1 MHERVIIDHPVL
13 SISSRSGGNYGIVYN
28 VVFLLVENYWSLIG
42 HYFCGVLTIVCML
55 IEQTHLTIQ
64 YFFSIIATWW
74 CVVSLSNV
82 SIASFSVKSKSNDP
96 DCMLSLIDFHFQWQ
110 TISVLSQ
117 LLSRSHAHTT
127 TRWTHKI
134 DWCACARCKPIP
146 NQNVKYK

>member
-64 YFFSIIATWW
+64 YFFSIIA
-74 CVVSLSNV
+74 S
-82 SIASFSVKSKSNDP
+82 
-96 DCMLSLIDFHFQWQ
+96 
-110 TISVLSQ
+110 
-117 LLSRSHAHTT
+117 
-127 TRWTHKI
+127 
-134 DWCACARCKPIP
+134 
-146 NQNVKYK
+146 